1 MSTSARIPGFEA
13 RPYQLR
19 WPRGGINVT
28 ANMMRKVLRFSA
40 PAWLFVP
47 AVAQFEISP
56 DHFDEPLPVEI
67 SRPAKPQADIH
78 SKIRE
83 QQQLLEGYNAQ
94 IKAKSLEI
102 DAALEDLSN
111 NGNEAGQAEAGWIH
125 QRELEKLNKE
135 LALPIS
141 QAQAR
146 LASLTSKIASDGQA
160 SKARPGER
168 ETNMRSTAIGS
179 NRHGSP
185 ALTAALTEAR

>member
-1 MSTSARIPGFEA
+1 MRPGPISEVA
-13 RPYQLR
+13 Q
-19 WPRGGINVT
+19 GAHNVT
-28 ANMMRKVLRFSA
+28 AKLMRKILGFSA
-40 PAWLFVP
+40 AAWLFIP

-56 DHFDEPLPVEI
+56 DHFDEPLPAEV

-94 IKAKSLEI
+94 IRAKSLEI

-111 NGNEAGQAEAGWIH
+111 HGNEAGQAEACWIH
-125 QRELEKLNKE
+125 QRELEKLNQD

-146 LASLTSKIASDGQA
+146 LASLKREFTSDGQT
-160 SKARPGER
+160 SKAGPGER
-168 ETNMRSTAIGS
+168 TTKMQSAAIGS
-179 NRHGSP
+179 YGHPAP
-185 ALTAALTEAR
+185 ALTAELTEAR